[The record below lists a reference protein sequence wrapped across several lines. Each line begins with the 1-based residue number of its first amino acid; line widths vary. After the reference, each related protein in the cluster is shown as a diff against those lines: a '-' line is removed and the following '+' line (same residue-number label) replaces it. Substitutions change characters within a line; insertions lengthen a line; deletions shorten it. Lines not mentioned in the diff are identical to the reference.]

1 MILNTSNFGVLE
13 VKEEDIILF
22 PHGIPGFEEMKKFA
36 LINHEEN
43 SPFHFLQAAEEE
55 ELVFVVVEPLAFFPQ
70 YKVMLSK
77 QDLADIN
84 IEKVEDALILLIV
97 TIPQN
102 PQQMTANLQAPL
114 IINTKENLA
123 KQIILDHADYKT
135 KHFLFQPPTTS
146 EDSLQK
152 NDNSVIDKG

>member
-13 VKEEDIILF
+13 VNEKDIIQF
-22 PHGIPGFEEMKKFA
+22 PHGIPGFEKMRKFT
-36 LINHEEN
+36 LIKHEEN
-43 SPFHFLQAAEEE
+43 SPFSFLQSVEEE

-77 QDLADIN
+77 QNLADIK
-84 IEKVEDALILLIV
+84 IEKIEDSLIRLIV

-114 IINTKENLA
+114 IINTKDNLA

-135 KHFLFQPPTTS
+135 KHFLFQCPTTS

-152 NDNSVIDKG
+152 NDCLIDKG